1 MANWEFSSKV
11 VLVTGSSSGIGAQI
25 AQDFAKA
32 GARVIVTGRRW
43 EAIQKVVEE
52 CNILSPNSVENEAF
66 GIAADITKID
76 KIKNL
81 VGTVLERFG
90 RLDILINCAGGG
102 TFDGIHDD
110 QLVKKIEKMMNLNL
124 RSVVAF
130 TQAALPHLEASK
142 GNIVNIVSQYATR
155 PVSSNN
161 NHDFFENTEKK
172 CKQSMF

>member
-81 VGTVLERFG
+81 KPQFS
-90 RLDILINCAGGG
+90 A
-102 TFDGIHDD
+102 
-110 QLVKKIEKMMNLNL
+110 LN
-124 RSVVAF
+124 
-130 TQAALPHLEASK
+130 T
-142 GNIVNIVSQYATR
+142 
-155 PVSSNN
+155 
-161 NHDFFENTEKK
+161 
-172 CKQSMF
+172 